1 MKILLLG
8 KAGQIG
14 WELQR
19 SLAPLG
25 EVIAPDRAR
34 GGADD
39 GGADLGQPE
48 ALAARIRAWCPDV
61 IVNAAGHTAVDRAET
76 GPAEARRINT
86 EAVGALAQ
94 VSRQID
100 ALLVHFSSDYVF
112 DGSGQRPWTEDDAAA
127 PLNVYGATKL
137 AGDRLVAGA
146 GGRHLILRTSW
157 VHAPHGHGFI
167 QSILRQARTRERLS
181 VVDDQTGAPT
191 GADLVADVAAHAI
204 RQVLQRPQDGGLY
217 HLAAAGETSW
227 HGCAGF
233 VVDTVRELHPAWR
246 LAVREIAPVPA
257 SAYPAPARRPANS
270 RLDTTRLRQT
280 FGLHLPDWREGVRR
294 TLAEM
299 RPDGESE

>member
-8 KAGQIG
+8 KTGQIG

-25 EVIAPDRAR
+25 EVIAPDRPR
-34 GGADD
+34 

-48 ALAARIRAWCPDV
+48 ALAARILAWRPDV

-76 GPAEARRINT
+76 EPAEARRINT
-86 EAVGALAQ
+86 EAVGALALAA
-94 VSRQID
+94 RQID
-100 ALLVHFSSDYVF
+100 ALLVHYSSDYVF
-112 DGSGQRPWTEDDAAA
+112 DGSGQRPWNEDGATA

-167 QSILRQARTRERLS
+167 QSILRQARHRERLA
-181 VVDDQTGAPT
+181 VVNDQIGAPT
-191 GADLVADVAAHAI
+191 GADLVADVTAHAI

-227 HGCAGF
+227 HGCARF
-233 VVDTVRELHPAWR
+233 VVDTVREQHPGWP
-246 LAVREIAPVPA
+246 LAVREVAPVPA

-270 RLDTTRLRQT
+270 RLDCTRLCQT

-299 RPDGESE
+299 PPDGGPA

>member
-8 KAGQIG
+8 KTGQIG

-34 GGADD
+34 GGADA
-39 GGADLGQPE
+39 GAADLGQPE
-48 ALAARIRAWCPDV
+48 ALAARILAWRPDV
-61 IVNAAGHTAVDRAET
+61 IVNAAGHTAVDRAESE
-76 GPAEARRINT
+76 PAEARRINT
-86 EAVGALAQ
+86 EAVGALALAA
-94 VSRQID
+94 RQID
-100 ALLVHFSSDYVF
+100 ALLVHYSSDYVF
-112 DGSGQRPWTEDDAAA
+112 DGSGQRPWTEDDAAT
-127 PLNVYGATKL
+127 PLNVYGQTKL
-137 AGDRLVAGA
+137 AADQLVAA
-146 GGRHLILRTSW
+146 TGGRHLILRTSW

-167 QSILRQARTRERLS
+167 QSILRQARVRGRLA
-181 VVDDQTGAPT
+181 VVNDQIGAPT
-191 GADLVADVAAHAI
+191 GADLVADVTAHAI

-227 HGCAGF
+227 HGCARF
-233 VVDTVRELHPAWR
+233 VVDTVREQHPGWP
-246 LAVREIAPVPA
+246 LAVREVAPVPA
-257 SAYPAPARRPANS
+257 STYPAPARRPANS

-299 RPDGESE
+299 PPDGGPA